1 MQDIQDFQGIQDIQ
15 DIQDM
20 QLPSAA
26 VATFPA
32 TAAIATAA
40 TAAARRAPYMI
51 QPTSVA
57 NATNAILRQREFMM
71 SSPFGAMAKVM
82 RVSSSSIIISPRE

>member
-1 MQDIQDFQGIQDIQ
+1 
-15 DIQDM
+15 M

-32 TAAIATAA
+32 IAAK
-40 TAAARRAPYMI
+40 RAPYVI

-57 NATNAILRQREFMM
+57 NATIMRQREFMM
-71 SSPFGAMAKVM
+71 ASPFGAMAKVM